1 MKAIQ
6 VRTPGGPDALQLVE
20 LPMPEPGPGQVL
32 IKAHAIG
39 VGKPDV
45 LIRTG
50 KYRWMPPLPAI
61 PGNEMSGHVQA
72 LGVGVSTIAV
82 GQPVLVSSRDL
93 QVRGGCYA
101 EYIAVPAEA
110 VLPLPPSVDLDQA
123 VSIPNYQ
130 LACALLYEAA
140 RGIERRT
147 VFINGAA
154 GGVASAVIDLC
165 RLDGVQVIGSAST
178 DEKCAFALRQG
189 ASHVIQYTHE
199 NVVQRV
205 LELTGGR
212 GVDLL
217 LDHVVGPQFTTQF
230 DMLAPMG
237 LIISFNA
244 LGGMPERDLF
254 SEMRNHL
261 AKSPAVRCFS
271 MHSYDHDRTVRR
283 RLNERALA
291 LFASGD
297 VKAPISERIPLAE
310 ARRAHMLLDDGK
322 VLGKL
327 ILKP

>member
-1 MKAIQ
+1 ME
-6 VRTPGGPDALQLVE
+6 LVD
-20 LPMPEPGPGQVL
+20 LPAPEPGPGQVL
-32 IKAHAIG
+32 VKASAIG

-61 PGNEMSGHVQA
+61 PGNEMSGHVEA
-72 LGVGVSTIAV
+72 LGSGVSGNAL

-93 QVRGGCYA
+93 PVRGGCYA

-123 VSIPNYQ
+123 VCIPNYQ
-130 LACALLYEAA
+130 LACAMLYEAA

-165 RLDGVQVIGSAST
+165 RLEGVQVIGSAST
-178 DEKCAFALRQG
+178 EEKCAFALRQG
-189 ASHVIQYTHE
+189 ASHVIDYTKE

-205 LELTGGR
+205 LELTDGR
-212 GVDLL
+212 GVDLI
-217 LDHVVGPQFTTQF
+217 LDHVVGPDFTAQFE
-230 DMLAPMG
+230 MLAPMG
-237 LIISFNA
+237 MIISFNA
-244 LGGMPERDLF
+244 LGGLPERDVF
-254 SEMRNHL
+254 KEMRNHL
-261 AKSPAVRCFS
+261 GKSPAVRCFS
-271 MHSYDHDRTVRR
+271 MHSYDHDPAIRR

-291 LFASGD
+291 LFASGE
-297 VKAPISERIPLAE
+297 ARTTISERIALE
-310 ARRAHMLLDDGK
+310 DARRAHALLDGGK

-327 ILKP
+327 IMTP